1 MEEKTLK
8 LAQTLARQSLASSGS
23 AGLEEEELGEALDGS
38 PRPLRKNH
46 LAKVKEPNPFRYVVA
61 FFYIRGN
68 MSDYCLSG
76 ISPKFY
82 YD

>member
-61 FFYIRGN
+61 IFFIFGEN
-68 MSDYCLSG
+68 QVVLLP
-76 ISPKFY
+76 IWNVLQILT
-82 YD
+82 